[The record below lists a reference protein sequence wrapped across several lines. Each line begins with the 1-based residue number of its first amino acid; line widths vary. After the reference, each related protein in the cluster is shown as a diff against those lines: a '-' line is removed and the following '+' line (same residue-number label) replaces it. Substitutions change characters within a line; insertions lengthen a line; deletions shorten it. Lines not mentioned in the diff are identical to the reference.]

1 MSIRICIVDDEQD
14 AQNVLLS
21 LIEKSTREFD
31 VIGVVDNY
39 VSAKSLI
46 TSAQPDLVLL
56 DINLGGKSGLDL
68 AKDLYLESTAIV
80 FVSAYDNHVLEAL
93 RLKAFDYLYKPVF
106 LDDFEEMIDRYV
118 LNQTELKKSVQE
130 EATVV
135 VNNNEGQ
142 HVIELNS
149 VEFIEAAGAY
159 CTLNLISSEKIMVS
173 KPLKSFVTKFNES
186 TGFLRTHKSFLVNLN
201 CVSKLHYGENQII
214 LKSGKIVHISRNQ
227 KSYVKK
233 VLDGSRNG

>member
-14 AQNVLLS
+14 AQNVLLN
-21 LIEKSTREFD
+21 LIEKSSREFD
-31 VIGVVDNY
+31 VIGVADSY
-39 VSAKSLI
+39 DSAKSLI
-46 TSAQPDLVLL
+46 STTQPDVVLL

-68 AKDLYLESTAIV
+68 VKELNVENTAIV
-80 FVSAYDNHVLEAL
+80 FVTAYDNHVLEAL
-93 RLKAFDYLYKPVF
+93 RLKVFDYLYKPVF

-118 LNQTELKKSVQE
+118 LNQLELKKSVQE
-130 EATVV
+130 EATIVI
-135 VNNNEGQ
+135 NNNEGQ

-159 CTLNLISSEKIMVS
+159 CILNLISKEKIMVS
-173 KPLKSFVTKFNES
+173 KPLKSFVAKFNET

-201 CVSKLHYGENQII
+201 CVSKLHYGESQIL

-227 KSYVKK
+227 KSAVKK
-233 VLDGSRNG
+233 TLEEIMNV

>member
-39 VSAKSLI
+39 ASAKSLI
-46 TSAQPDLVLL
+46 TSVQPDLVLL

-68 AKDLYLESTAIV
+68 AKDLNLEGTAIV
-80 FVSAYDNHVLEAL
+80 FVTAYDNHVLEAL
-93 RLKAFDYLYKPVF
+93 RLQAFDYLYKPVF
-106 LDDFEEMIDRYV
+106 LDDFEEMIERYV